1 MALQEEAPSIPLQEE
16 MWPRVVRRMVA
27 LVAVEEPIAV
37 VAAVAVTQAAE
48 AVKAPLAVP
57 EVAGVVP
64 LMPEPILRHR
74 PAFEA
79 VTGRSKFR
87 GRHDVEILKILK
99 Y

>member
-1 MALQEEAPSIPLQEE
+1 M
-16 MWPRVVRRMVA
+16 VV
-27 LVAVEEPIAV
+27 LVAAEVPIAV
-37 VAAVAVTQAAE
+37 VAAVAAIQAAE

-79 VTGRSKFR
+79 VTGKSKFR

-99 Y
+99 YLLSGI